1 MGRYGPFPAAAGDGG
16 GCLPLPIV
24 AAEGALA
31 VLDVAIATA
40 AFVQLA
46 RIHRHNQLQGWTRQK
61 VSKVSEC
68 WMCLHLRQCVA

>member
-40 AFVQLA
+40 AFVQV
-46 RIHRHNQLQGWTRQK
+46 G
-61 VSKVSEC
+61 
-68 WMCLHLRQCVA
+68 

>member
-31 VLDVAIATA
+31 VVDGVIAAA
-40 AFVQLA
+40 AFVQVGLFDLVPRA
-46 RIHRHNQLQGWTRQK
+46 FQDISYISYC
-61 VSKVSEC
+61 VSPPI
-68 WMCLHLRQCVA
+68 